1 MGIVESL
8 KKEFIFEEEWV
19 SYELHPETPR
29 QGVTISEKFPDLDPE
44 KFQAGLNAR
53 SVKYGIHFGKFS
65 LISNSSMAL
74 QISELARE
82 TGVYEAFHKE
92 MFRMYFCEGR
102 DIGNINVIV
111 EAGRNTG
118 LDERPIYEAIDSGR
132 FLGRLE
138 QARFEAL
145 ELKIN
150 AVPTFIIDGQR
161 KIVGA
166 LPIDRFRA
174 ALSQK

>member
-8 KKEFIFEEEWV
+8 KKEFDFEEEWV
-19 SYELHPETPR
+19 GYELHPETPQ
-29 QGVTISEKFPDLDPE
+29 QGVAITEKFPDLDLE

-53 SVKYGIHFGKFS
+53 SGQYGINFGKFS

-82 TGVYEAFHKE
+82 KGIYETFHKE

-102 DIGNINVIV
+102 DIGNIDVII
-111 EAGRNTG
+111 EGGRNIG
-118 LDERPIYEAIDSGR
+118 LDERPINEAIDSGR
-132 FLGRLE
+132 FLVRLE
-138 QARFEAL
+138 QARIEAL

-150 AVPTFIIDGQR
+150 AVPTFIIDGEK

-166 LPIDRFRA
+166 LPIDRFRR